1 MAQREK
7 SEREKRV
14 FWILGLLDS
23 WLLLPF
29 LGLFR
34 AETAL
39 EPSEKFFNFS
49 ALFY

>member
-1 MAQREK
+1 MA
-7 SEREKRV
+7 
-14 FWILGLLDS
+14 FL
-23 WLLLPF
+23 F

>member
-1 MAQREK
+1 MAEREK
-7 SEREKRV
+7 SF
-14 FWILGLLDS
+14 FWI
-23 WLLLPF
+23 

>member
-1 MAQREK
+1 MA
-7 SEREKRV
+7 
-14 FWILGLLDS
+14 FWI
-23 WLLLPF
+23 